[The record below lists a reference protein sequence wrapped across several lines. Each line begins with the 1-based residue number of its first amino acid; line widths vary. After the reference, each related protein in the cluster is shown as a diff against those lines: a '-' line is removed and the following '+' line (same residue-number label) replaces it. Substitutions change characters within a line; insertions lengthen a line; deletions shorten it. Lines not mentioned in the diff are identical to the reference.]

1 MRDPPPHEGVRG
13 LGLRPLRAASHV
25 SATPRFCEMHYIWG
39 SQDSGKDTK
48 VKMLH
53 AFLGHGKDNYGV
65 QLPGNYVVQQT
76 GDLTA
81 KDGPA
86 PFHARTLGKR
96 LAWASEAPEH
106 YSLADDFIK
115 PFCDMEGAPVCNRKL
130 NKGPRDFMP
139 TALLVATSN
148 HPPRVCQ
155 TTVSFTLKPSMA
167 TEERA
172 VDGLKTRINRG
183 EFNKYIHLL
192 PCGKSRG
199 LVGDGVQP
207 RHRDQA
213 AATGDE
219 DERHGPGPMC
229 RQGRG
234 GFMTEMCEL
243 VPLKEASLHTELTM
257 ALKTYLSL
265 DTLGAAKSVISKL
278 GIKGQSYGPRY
289 ISTLKQNERMVGVKL
304 RSASSS

>member
-1 MRDPPPHEGVRG
+1 MT
-13 LGLRPLRAASHV
+13 RAI
-25 SATPRFCEMHYIWG
+25 SATSRFCEMYYIWG

-65 QLPGNYVVQQT
+65 QLPGNYVMQQT
-76 GDLTA
+76 RYLTA

-86 PFHARTLGKR
+86 PYHARTLGKR
-96 LAWASEAPEH
+96 LAWASEVPKH

-115 PFCDMEGAPVCNRKL
+115 PFCDMEGAPVCSRKL
-130 NKGPRDFMP
+130 NKGCRDFMP

-148 HPPRVCQ
+148 HPLRVTRPDGLRRLRVCQ

-172 VDGLKTRINRG
+172 EDPDKPRRVQQV
-183 EFNKYIHLL
+183 HLL

-219 DERHGPGPMC
+219 DERHGPGP
-229 RQGRG
+229 
-234 GFMTEMCEL
+234 
-243 VPLKEASLHTELTM
+243 
-257 ALKTYLSL
+257 
-265 DTLGAAKSVISKL
+265 
-278 GIKGQSYGPRY
+278 
-289 ISTLKQNERMVGVKL
+289 KQNERMVGVKL

>member
-1 MRDPPPHEGVRG
+1 
-13 LGLRPLRAASHV
+13 
-25 SATPRFCEMHYIWG
+25 
-39 SQDSGKDTK
+39 
-48 VKMLH
+48 
-53 AFLGHGKDNYGV
+53 
-65 QLPGNYVVQQT
+65 
-76 GDLTA
+76 
-81 KDGPA
+81 
-86 PFHARTLGKR
+86 
-96 LAWASEAPEH
+96 
-106 YSLADDFIK
+106 
-115 PFCDMEGAPVCNRKL
+115 
-130 NKGPRDFMP
+130 MP

-148 HPPRVCQ
+148 HPPRVTRPDGMLRRLRVCQ

-183 EFNKYIHLL
+183 EFNKYIFFLAANL
-192 PCGKSRG
+192 VDSLEMEYNPGTEIKPQPPEMKMSAMDLVPCADK
-199 LVGDGVQP
+199 
-207 RHRDQA
+207 
-213 AATGDE
+213 DE
-219 DERHGPGPMC
+219 EAKPEA
-229 RQGRG
+229 
-234 GFMTEMCEL
+234 FMAEMCEL